1 MRYLATLLITT
12 LAFCSF
18 AQMVTV
24 KEKPSFYLGQRG
36 TIDVNLL
43 TQIGFSPML
52 QSDKNYFEHSDEEYE
67 TINPFHLLINP
78 QAEYTFALNNVFA
91 MYVRGAYAVSSRDPI
106 YMGSEISGSNSVY
119 ESGTPKIKRTTMG
132 FGFSVFLNNKAAI
145 APIGTHFSVG
155 FSSHKVIADHSGVML
170 GSYNYNSQ
178 EFDVIRSVDNEIV
191 EFDYKSIDWGFQ
203 MKDLIGPNLYLKYG
217 IAGSF
222 NIGVKTGLIS
232 DDYSYSE
239 PTFKDRQLDAARES
253 YMLRDLLILKFG
265 AGYVLH

>member
-1 MRYLATLLITT
+1 MRYLATLLITI

-52 QSDKNYFEHSDEEYE
+52 QSDINYFEHSDEEYE

-145 APIGTHFSVG
+145 APIGTHFSIG
-155 FSSHKVIADHSGVML
+155 LSTHKVVADHSGIQL
-170 GSYNYNSQ
+170 GTRDYNTQ
-178 EFDVIRSVDNEIV
+178 KFEIVGDVKNEIV
-191 EFDYKSIDWGFQ
+191 EFDYKSLDWAFQ
-203 MKDLIGPNLYLKYG
+203 MKDLIGPKLYLKYG

-222 NIGVKTGLIS
+222 NLGVRTGLIS
-232 DDYSYSE
+232 DTYNSE
-239 PTFKDRQLDAARES
+239 PTGKERQLEAARES
-253 YMLRDLLILKFG
+253 YLLRDLVILKFG
-265 AGYVLH
+265 AGFVIH